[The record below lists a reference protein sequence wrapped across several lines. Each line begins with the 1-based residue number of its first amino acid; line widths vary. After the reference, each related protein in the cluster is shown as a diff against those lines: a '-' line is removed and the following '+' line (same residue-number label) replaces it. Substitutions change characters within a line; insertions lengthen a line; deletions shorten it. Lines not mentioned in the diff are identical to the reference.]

1 MRSMD
6 CRRSF
11 VKSCRRIIIK
21 VGTNVVTRAED
32 GKFALGRIG
41 SLCEQVKELVESG
54 IEVIIVTSG
63 AVGMGYRLLR
73 HHRTLNTSFADLA
86 KPESQPDGKA
96 CAAVGQSGLIT
107 LYDTLFSLLD
117 VASSQLLVTS
127 RDFRNTEFRNQLV
140 DTVNSL
146 LAMQVVP
153 IFNEN
158 DAISTREESYK
169 ENGQVFWDNDSLAAL
184 LASEVKADL
193 LIFLMDV
200 DGLYTMPPLQPG
212 SKLIQTFM
220 KEKHIEEV
228 KYGEKSRHGSRGGM
242 EEKVRIAQSVA
253 DAGVPVI
260 ITSGF
265 LPDAMKKILRGE
277 QIGTL
282 FHKETS
288 SLLQK
293 VPESN
298 GF

>member
-1 MRSMD
+1 MD
-6 CRRSF
+6 SHRKF

-41 SLCEQVKELVESG
+41 ALCEQVKELVESG

-86 KPESQPDGKA
+86 KAESHPDGKA

-107 LYDTLFSLLD
+107 LYDTMFSLLD

-127 RDFRNTEFRNQLV
+127 RDFRSMDFRRQLV

-146 LAMQVVP
+146 LEMQVVP

-184 LASEVKADL
+184 LALEVKADL

-200 DGLYTMPPLQPG
+200 DGLYTKPPSQSG
-212 SKLIQTFM
+212 SKLIQTFIR
-220 KEKHIEEV
+220 EKHIKEV
-228 KYGEKSRHGSRGGM
+228 AYGEKSRPGSRGGM
-242 EEKVRIAQSVA
+242 EEKVCIAQSVA

-288 SLLQK
+288 RLTTSPL
-293 VPESN
+293 SN
-298 GF
+298 GL